1 MTSYESIYNLALNLV
16 DDPLLAQF
24 PEEDLENELHSWMLQ
39 AIAKLPKLRSELSD
53 RDDEA
58 KAFNNELSDVA
69 KMALAMAMKREWLGR
84 QISSISLTLQRSS
97 KKESYSQTEHLKGLV
112 ALDDSINTQI
122 LKLLRDDTYIDSEY
136 FD

>member
-1 MTSYESIYNLALNLV
+1 MTSYETIYNLALSLV

-24 PEEDLENELHSWMLQ
+24 PEEDLENELHLWMLQ

-58 KAFNNELSDVA
+58 KVFNNDLSDVA
-69 KMALAMAMKREWLGR
+69 KMALAMAMKREWLAP
-84 QISSISLTLQRSS
+84 QIASITLILQRSS
-97 KKESYSQTEHLKGLV
+97 KKEAYNQKDHLAGLM
-112 ALDDSINTQI
+112 ALDSAIDTEIK
-122 LKLLRDDTYIDSEY
+122 KLIRDDTYVDSEY

>member
-1 MTSYESIYNLALNLV
+1 MTSYETIYNLALNLV

-58 KAFNNELSDVA
+58 KAFNNDLSYVA
-69 KMALAMAMKREWLGR
+69 KMALAMAMKREWLAP
-84 QISSISLTLQRSS
+84 QIASITLILQRSS
-97 KKESYSQTEHLKGLV
+97 KKEAYNQKDHLAGLM
-112 ALDDSINTQI
+112 ALDSAIDTEIK
-122 LKLLRDDTYIDSEY
+122 KLIRDDTYVDSEY